1 MLQSG
6 NEDFDAKEPCFYC
19 ESQQHASSDCPQRQ
33 NGAEGWMH
41 KARRAFE
48 NRQELRDE
56 RASGGKS
63 GSTLSNHVREA
74 EGNLLISCLP
84 AVCKP

>member
-1 MLQSG
+1 
-6 NEDFDAKEPCFYC
+6 
-19 ESQQHASSDCPQRQ
+19 
-33 NGAEGWMH
+33 MH